1 MIEALLKHSKKLKIK
16 NKDMKKAKHKYK
28 LGETVKFKFFDGSV
42 HIGQI
47 ASLNYMGEDWDH
59 TETNYSI
66 PQYTIH
72 VPSDKYSRGYMIYS
86 SMTNNRIFDKDTK
99 LVKPK
104 FELSPNQL
112 KNLKNINNSQ
122 KELLCK
128 QTKNTNSDS
137 ELDDAI
143 AKQKKFISGKVNK

>member
-1 MIEALLKHSKKLKIK
+1 
-16 NKDMKKAKHKYK
+16 MKKAKHKYK
-28 LGETVKFKFFDGSV
+28 LGETVKFKFFDGSI

-99 LVKPK
+99 LVKPRLVENYK
-104 FELSPNQL
+104 
-112 KNLKNINNSQ
+112 
-122 KELLCK
+122 KEGSWCSAK
-128 QTKNTNSDS
+128 IVESNTT
-137 ELDDAI
+137 LDDEI
-143 AKQKKFISGKVNK
+143 AKQKEFISGKVNK